1 MQLMCFNA
9 IVTNQQM
16 CYLEVISLVMLTRTT
31 HLENLAC
38 CIGFLRKEIKKVT
51 IVQGLLEIHLTIGI
65 NDANVY
71 T

>member
-1 MQLMCFNA
+1 
-9 IVTNQQM
+9 M
-16 CYLEVISLVMLTRTT
+16 CYLEVFSLVMSTRTT